1 MLYYLSLY
9 KYTVKEKEEKEKKE
23 KKAKGDRDVK
33 PRWLDKKP
41 V

>member
-33 PRWLDKKP
+33 PRWLDKP